1 MTVTTR
7 QAPDPVVVP
16 TTGSGAP
23 PGRPEPWRWLTS
35 VRTVIAQWAP
45 AIPFLVTAGGVLIA
59 AGIWLIRTSFAGPD
73 GGWTLQPWRD
83 IFAQQITREAMVRS
97 LGLSATVATVC
108 LAVGSVLA
116 YHVSGLARRGRA
128 AAQALLNVA
137 ANFGGASLAIAMVST
152 LGAVGFVQLLVQDWF
167 GRTLGFDLYSFW
179 GLVVTYLY
187 FLLPL
192 YVLLVL
198 PAMSVLRPEWWE
210 AVQAAGGTRWHYW
223 RRVGLPVLSP
233 FLLSG
238 WVLTFAWSLGQFSVP
253 YALLGETTT
262 TSLITTRLGNFLFS
276 ATGGTNRF
284 ERAAALAVLLM
295 VISALALVLYRLIA
309 TRMLARLEGAR

>member
-1 MTVTTR
+1 MTTLTHEIP
-7 QAPDPVVVP
+7 ATPVAEPVP
-16 TTGSGAP
+16 R
-23 PGRPEPWRWLTS
+23 RPNVLRHWIS
-35 VRTVIAQWAP
+35 QWGP
-45 AIPFLVTAGGVLIA
+45 AVPFLVTAGGLLVGA
-59 AGIWLIRTSFAGPD
+59 AFWLIRTSVSGPD
-73 GGWTLQPWRD
+73 GDWTLQPWRD
-83 IFAQQITREAMVRS
+83 IFAQQITRDAIVRS
-97 LGLSATVATVC
+97 LVLSVVVATFC
-108 LAVGSVLA
+108 LVAGSVLA
-116 YHVSGLARRGRA
+116 YLVSGLARRGRTV
-128 AAQALLNVA
+128 AQALLNVA

-152 LGAVGFVQLLVQDWF
+152 FGAVGFFRLVLDDTFGYQLGL
-167 GRTLGFDLYSFW
+167 DLYSVP
-179 GLVVTYLY
+179 GLVVTYSY
-187 FLLPL
+187 FILPL

-198 PAMSVLRPEWWE
+198 PAMSVLRAEWWE

-223 RRVGLPVLSP
+223 RRVGLPVLCP

-295 VISALALVLYRLIA
+295 AISALALVLYRLIA
-309 TRMLARLEGAR
+309 TRMLARLEGIR

>member
-1 MTVTTR
+1 MTVATR
-7 QAPDPVVVP
+7 EASDPVADRRA
-16 TTGSGAP
+16 GSGSPPAP
-23 PGRPEPWRWLTS
+23 PLRWGAL
-35 VRTVIAQWAP
+35 RTVLTQWGP
-45 AIPFLVTAGGVLIA
+45 AIPFLITAGGVLTA
-59 AGIWLIRTSFAGPD
+59 AAIWLIRTSFAGPD

-83 IFAQQITREAMVRS
+83 VFTQQITQEAMVRS
-97 LGLSATVATVC
+97 LGLSVIVATFC
-108 LAVGSVLA
+108 MAVGSVLA
-116 YHVSGLARRGRA
+116 YLVSNLAQRGRA

-167 GRTLGFDLYSFW
+167 GHPLGFDLYSFW
-179 GLVVTYLY
+179 GLVVTYVY
-187 FLLPL
+187 FILPL

-210 AVQAAGGTRWHYW
+210 AVQAAGGTRWQYW
-223 RRVGLPVLSP
+223 RRVGLPVLFP

-253 YALLGETTT
+253 YALLGDTTT

-295 VISALALVLYRLIA
+295 VISALALVVYRLIA
-309 TRMLARLEGAR
+309 TRMLARLDGLR

>member
-1 MTVTTR
+1 
-7 QAPDPVVVP
+7 
-16 TTGSGAP
+16 
-23 PGRPEPWRWLTS
+23 
-35 VRTVIAQWAP
+35 
-45 AIPFLVTAGGVLIA
+45 
-59 AGIWLIRTSFAGPD
+59 
-73 GGWTLQPWRD
+73 
-83 IFAQQITREAMVRS
+83 MVRS
-97 LGLSATVATVC
+97 LVLSVIVATFC
-108 LAVGSVLA
+108 LVVGSVLA
-116 YHVSGLARRGRA
+116 YLVSGLARQGRA

-152 LGAVGFVQLLVQDWF
+152 LGAVGFVRLLLENWF
-167 GRTLGFDLYSFW
+167 GYQLGLDLYSLW
-179 GLVVTYLY
+179 GLVVTYIY
-187 FLLPL
+187 FILPL

-210 AVQAAGGTRWHYW
+210 AIQAAGGTRWHYW
-223 RRVGLPVLSP
+223 RRVGLPVLFP

-253 YALLGETTT
+253 FALLGETTT

-295 VISALALVLYRLIA
+295 VISAVALVLYRLMA
-309 TRMLARLEGAR
+309 ARMLKRLEGTR

>member
-7 QAPDPVVVP
+7 EAADPVVVP
-16 TTGSGAP
+16 RTGSGSP
-23 PGRPEPWRWLTS
+23 QTRWRRRAV
-35 VRTVIAQWAP
+35 VRGVIAQWAP
-45 AIPFLVTAGGVLIA
+45 AIPFLVTAGGVLVA

-97 LGLSATVATVC
+97 LGLSATAATVC

-167 GRTLGFDLYSFW
+167 GHPLGFDLYSFW

-187 FLLPL
+187 FILPL

-223 RRVGLPVLSP
+223 RRVGIPVLSP

-284 ERAAALAVLLM
+284 ERAAALSVLLM

>member
-1 MTVTTR
+1 M
-7 QAPDPVVVP
+7 
-16 TTGSGAP
+16 
-23 PGRPEPWRWLTS
+23 
-35 VRTVIAQWAP
+35 VRTQPSSPVGVLPAGSDDAPADGTSRRTVSALRSLITQWAP

-59 AGIWLIRTSFAGPD
+59 AALWLVRTSFAGPD

-83 IFAQQITREAMVRS
+83 IYAQQITREAIVRS
-97 LGLSATVATVC
+97 LGLSAVVASLC
-108 LAVGSVLA
+108 LVIGSPLA
-116 YHVSGLARRGRA
+116 YLVSRLAQRGRT

-152 LGAVGFVQLLVQDWF
+152 FGAVGFVRLLLQDWF
-167 GRTLGFDLYSFW
+167 DYTWGFDLYSFW
-179 GLVVTYLY
+179 GLVVTYVY
-187 FLLPL
+187 FILPL

-198 PAMSVLRPEWWE
+198 PAIAVLRTDWWD
-210 AVQAAGGTRWHYW
+210 AVQATGGTRWQYW
-223 RRVGLPVLSP
+223 RHVGLPVLSP

-276 ATGGTNRF
+276 ATGGTTRF
-284 ERAAALAVLLM
+284 QRAAALAVLLM
-295 VISALALVLYRLIA
+295 VVSALALVLYRLIA
-309 TRMLARLEGAR
+309 RRMLARLEALR